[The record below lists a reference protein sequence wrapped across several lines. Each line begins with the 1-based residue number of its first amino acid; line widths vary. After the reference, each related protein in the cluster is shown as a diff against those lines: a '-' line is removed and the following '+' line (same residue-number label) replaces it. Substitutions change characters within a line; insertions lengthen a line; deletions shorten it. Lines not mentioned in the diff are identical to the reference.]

1 MCPIRNTPARWRSGT
16 RLMASTSVLAM
27 TDRRRPRGGAVGS
40 FALFA
45 RVSPEAA
52 QVADDVARRLG
63 VSKAEFVETVMLHV
77 GATLDERGR
86 PPWWTKPVTQDEEL
100 KLQAS

>member
-1 MCPIRNTPARWRSGT
+1 
-16 RLMASTSVLAM
+16 MASTSVLAM